1 MNVLFPFP
9 KTSKCIK
16 FYLQTDLIIIIVP
29 KRRRGNLWQSEA
41 ATRGVKNFAT
51 FTGKHLFWSLFL
63 IKLLALRHA
72 ALSKR
77 DTDTAIFM

>member
-29 KRRRGNLWQSEA
+29 KRRR
-41 ATRGVKNFAT
+41 ATYSSKKQPPGVLKISQ
-51 FTGKHLFWSLFL
+51 HSLENICIGVSF
-63 IKLLALRHA
+63 
-72 ALSKR
+72 
-77 DTDTAIFM
+77 